1 MVAQTAFLLMVG
13 GRRLARPCLFIKRGL
28 KMAIKKSID
37 GSLVIFENA
46 HENGLC
52 FDNDDGTIETT
63 IKGATVQL
71 DPDETRELFEVMK
84 EYFDEGEG

>member
-1 MVAQTAFLLMVG
+1 
-13 GRRLARPCLFIKRGL
+13 
-28 KMAIKKSID
+28 MAIKKSID
-37 GSLVIFENA
+37 RSLVIFENA

-63 IKGATVQL
+63 INGATVQFE
-71 DPDETRELFEVMK
+71 PDATRELFEVMK